1 MTHREVS
8 LIAVNIG
15 RKNNPIK
22 KKNSYKKKT
31 LETSLDYMIKGQLDE
46 GNPLT

>member
-22 KKNSYKKKT
+22 KKNSYKKKKKLGDKSRLHDKRT
-31 LETSLDYMIKGQLDE
+31 T
-46 GNPLT
+46 

>member
-22 KKNSYKKKT
+22 KKNSYKKKILGDKSRLHDKRT
-31 LETSLDYMIKGQLDE
+31 T
-46 GNPLT
+46 